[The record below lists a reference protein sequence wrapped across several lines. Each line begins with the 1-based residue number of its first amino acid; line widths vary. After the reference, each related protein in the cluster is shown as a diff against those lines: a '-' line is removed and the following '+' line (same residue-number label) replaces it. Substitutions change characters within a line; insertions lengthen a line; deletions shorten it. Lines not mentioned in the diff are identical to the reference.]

1 MPLSLS
7 ERLWNWR
14 HRRIP
19 DAQIRE
25 YTRVEFDAD
34 RERDGKA
41 TRVWIDEATIVE
53 QRAEIEQLQARLKR
67 IAALENAMEPYETT
81 YYTLTRFLR
90 SAFAI
95 ARGDEEGEQ

>member
-67 IAALENAMEPYETT
+67 IAALENDIFDRRWMDIMGD
-81 YYTLTRFLR
+81 
-90 SAFAI
+90 AFAI
-95 ARGDEEGEQ
+95 ARGDEEASE

>member
-53 QRAEIEQLQARLKR
+53 QRAEIERLLEENKR
-67 IAALENAMEPYETT
+67 LEKLLADEGIC
-81 YYTLTRFLR
+81 LTCGC
-90 SAFAI
+90 
-95 ARGDEEGEQ
+95 RGCDCQEGDQ